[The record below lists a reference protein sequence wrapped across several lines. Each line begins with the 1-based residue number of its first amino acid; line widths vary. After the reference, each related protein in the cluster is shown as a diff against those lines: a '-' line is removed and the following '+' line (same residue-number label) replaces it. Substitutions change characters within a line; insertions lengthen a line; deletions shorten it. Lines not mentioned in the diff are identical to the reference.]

1 MYLHEDLELFKD
13 VISATS
19 EAQNDRDFAIIEK
32 DYYVTMILKLLSE
45 NAPDCV
51 FKGGTSLSKCHKVI
65 DRFSEDIDI
74 SFSNVLTQGQRKKL
88 KDVTIAGISEN
99 LHMPIVNW
107 EQARSR
113 RDYNCYIFDYT
124 PVDGFVKESLIPGVK
139 MEVVL
144 SSLAFPTVEME
155 VTSFIYEFLI
165 KENAE
170 LIEQFGLQP
179 FKIKVQD
186 LSRTFVDKVF
196 AICDYYLQGKKERHS
211 RHVYDLYMLLSKVS
225 LDDNL
230 AALVK
235 EVREQRV
242 NIPLCLSAQPGMN
255 VNELLKKIESE
266 EYFLDDY
273 VSITSVFQ
281 NKPLAYDEAIKVIK
295 TIIESRV
302 FNE

>member
-1 MYLHEDLELFKD
+1 
-13 VISATS
+13 
-19 EAQNDRDFAIIEK
+19 
-32 DYYVTMILKLLSE
+32 
-45 NAPDCV
+45 
-51 FKGGTSLSKCHKVI
+51 
-65 DRFSEDIDI
+65 
-74 SFSNVLTQGQRKKL
+74 
-88 KDVTIAGISEN
+88 
-99 LHMPIVNW
+99 
-107 EQARSR
+107 
-113 RDYNCYIFDYT
+113 
-124 PVDGFVKESLIPGVK
+124 

-170 LIEQFGLQP
+170 IVEQFGLQP

-266 EYFLDDY
+266 EYLLDDY

-281 NKPLAYDEAIKVIK
+281 NKPLAYDEVIKVIK